1 MGEPEFYK
9 AKEAQVSQSQKERAE
24 SPRLTGYTP
33 KAGQLEEIEARR
45 RKEKSAQSNDLQ
57 SYAERARQ
65 NYESRANKADAR
77 EFKEGDVL
85 DCTWVYTASMPE
97 FWVVTSNNGKTV
109 KAVRLEQTNL
119 TDDGY
124 GQNGTSVPN
133 GRRVGEEKSFRIKR
147 NGTIEIEDVRARLW
161 DGRARHFYTD

>member
-24 SPRLTGYTP
+24 S
-33 KAGQLEEIEARR
+33 RR
-45 RKEKSAQSNDLQ
+45 TSSNDLQ

-147 NGTIEIEDVRARLW
+147 NGTIEIEDVRATLW